1 MSQEL
6 ETESATTDLAELK
19 KLFGPA
25 PVLSSESTDAYYA
38 IMDAF
43 AKCFKPGDFMTQ
55 MFMKD
60 LTDSTWDAMRYT
72 RHKTLTMERKYSQ
85 RLEHQAER
93 FKQEAQRKEE
103 VAQRKKQAAQEREEE
118 APDPVLDR
126 SFELLDV
133 VENTVDE
140 VDKILSKTP
149 TELDHAHA
157 LEAVIEY
164 HERLDELQ
172 GKAIT
177 RRNDVLEQI
186 GLYRESLAHQLR
198 RVSDAII
205 DAEFTETKPAEV
217 PLVPTSG

>member
-1 MSQEL
+1 MSQEI
-6 ETESATTDLAELK
+6 ETESATTNLAELK
-19 KLFGPA
+19 KLFGAP
-25 PVLSSESTDAYYA
+25 PVLASESTDAYYA

-43 AKCFKPGDFMTQ
+43 AKCFKPEDFMTQ

-72 RHKTLTMERKYSQ
+72 RHKTLTMERKYRQ
-85 RLEHQAER
+85 RLEHQVER
-93 FKQEAQRKEE
+93 FKQEAQRKEQ
-103 VAQRKKQAAQEREEE
+103 VARTKKPAAQEREEE

-126 SFELLDV
+126 SFELLGV
-133 VENTVDE
+133 CQGTSDE

-149 TELDHAHA
+149 TEIDHAQA

-186 GLYRESLAHQLR
+186 ALYRESLGHHLR